1 MKNKN
6 LIVVYLFTQKQYV
19 GYSNAPNLVHIESYE
34 ARFYLFTIRQLC
46 NVLFTPKIASPPL
59 KN

>member
-19 GYSNAPNLVHIESYE
+19 CYSNASNLVHIESYE
-34 ARFYLFTIRQLC
+34 ARFYLFTIRQLR